1 MDEVDGI
8 PDLRLVVAGHGPM
21 HHELEHNIKDKT
33 NILYLDKVEHVK
45 ILQLTYLS
53 NCIVILYDPNIPNFV
68 YTSPSKMSEAI
79 IFGKPIIAIKG
90 TRMGQILLEEN

>member
-8 PDLRLVVAGHGPM
+8 PDIRLVVAGHGPM

-33 NILYLDKVEHVK
+33 SILYLDKVEHVK

-68 YTSPSKMSEAI
+68 YT
-79 IFGKPIIAIKG
+79 
-90 TRMGQILLEEN
+90 